1 MLAVSFLGAILLG
14 TLLLWLPFS
23 VRSGRLS
30 LIDAI
35 FTSTSAVCVTGLTV
49 CDTATAFSPFG
60 QGVILALIQLGGL
73 GIMTFSTLILLVA
86 GRKIAIA
93 DRIAVQQDFSPAAIK
108 DFRSL
113 VRDVFLYA
121 LAIEAAGS
129 LLLLAGFLRRFS
141 LGRAVPLSIFHSVS
155 AFCNAGFSL
164 FSDNLASYREDG
176 WINLTVIGLI
186 VLGGLGFLV
195 LKDATGCVLGFL
207 RRKRC
212 RLMLHSKLVLTVTL
226 GLILLGFI
234 LFLGLEWK
242 GTLAGLSLRGKV
254 LASLFQAVT
263 PRTAGF
269 NTVDLAAVGSA
280 TGLLLMV
287 LMFIGASPGSTG
299 GGVKT
304 STIGVLAA
312 FLRSKI
318 MARDA
323 VGLFRRTLPAETI
336 LKALTAVLLALALVF
351 LASFLILIGQP
362 NLGMRSAVFEVF
374 SAFGTVGLSLGA
386 TSKLTGFSK
395 IVIILTMYVGRI
407 GPLALLAAFSRQRAK
422 GRFDYAEES
431 VMTG

>member
-14 TLLLWLPFS
+14 TFLLWLPIS

-30 LIDAI
+30 FIDAV

-49 CDTATAFSPFG
+49 CDTASAFSPFG
-60 QGVILALIQLGGL
+60 QGVILSLIQLGGL
-73 GIMTFSTLILLVA
+73 GIMTFSTMILLVA

-121 LAIEAAGS
+121 FAVEAAGS
-129 LLLLAGFLRRFS
+129 LLLLAGFLRHFP
-141 LGRAVPLSIFHSVS
+141 LGRAVPLSVFHSIS

-164 FSDNLASYREDG
+164 FSDNLAAFGEDG
-176 WINLTVIGLI
+176 WINLTVIALI
-186 VLGGLGFLV
+186 ILGGLGFLV
-195 LKDATGCVLGFL
+195 QKDVAGCAVGII
-207 RRKRC
+207 RRRRC
-212 RLMLHSKLVLTVTL
+212 RMMLHSKLVLTVSL
-226 GLILLGFI
+226 GLILLGFG
-234 LFLGLEWK
+234 LFLGLEWNRS
-242 GTLAGLSLRGKV
+242 LAGLSPRGKI

-269 NTVDLAAVGSA
+269 NTVDLTAVGPA

-318 MARDA
+318 MARDS
-323 VGLFRRTLPAETI
+323 VGLFRRTLPGETI
-336 LKALTAVLLALALVF
+336 LRALTAVLLALALVF
-351 LASFLILIGQP
+351 VASFLILLAQP
-362 NLGMRSAVFEVF
+362 DLGMRSAVFEVF

-386 TSKLTGFSK
+386 TARLSGFSK
-395 IVIILTMYVGRI
+395 IIIILTMYIGRI
-407 GPLALLAAFSRQRAK
+407 GPLALLSAFSRQRAK